1 VKSTEKHTDIA
12 SGIDSIIPH
21 FIKKAIEASIGA
33 RNRLIL
39 DPQVLE
45 TVALVIITIFT
56 KVDSR

>member
-1 VKSTEKHTDIA
+1 MKSAEKHTDIA
-12 SGIDSIIPH
+12 NGIDTIIPH
-21 FIKKAIEASIGA
+21 FIQKAAEASIGG

-45 TVALVIITIFT
+45 TVSLVIITIFT